1 VEQKYKKIY
10 VEWWKIQKSTLWGLG
25 IFVLIC
31 AIVISFFWYAT
42 RNHWFDQHGTTEIP
56 VNAARI
62 MSYEGEVRITRAAT
76 RETIVVTKETYIAA
90 GDTIQTQ
97 ADGRA
102 TVQMLDGSVYTV
114 RPNSTVVVRDNSSI
128 FGGVNVRVAL
138 DDGQLN
144 VRTETQPENSENVV
158 EMLDSETRLRS
169 ETDASFNTESGT
181 GEIRISRGSVETS
194 IGGESSTIT
203 ENQYAAINENKL
215 TAKEELLRPP
225 TQKLPANQSQVEA
238 SNDRAVSLS
247 FTWDDTSPL
256 SAGRYQI
263 QVARSPYFSTDT
275 ILIDRPNLQ
284 GRTQRLSGLTPG
296 NYYWRLKT
304 TGRSGQISEWSE
316 PWKFTI
322 VKRDSSASITAD
334 EWNVEKV
341 GGNIFIISGKTQPG
355 LLVRSQNR
363 EVFAGGDGSF
373 RLQVS
378 TPLSEIAVE
387 FVNDRGG
394 RTGYV
399 LSLRNAKVLR
409 RF

>member
-1 VEQKYKKIY
+1 MENKYKKIY
-10 VEWWKIQKSTLWGLG
+10 VEWWKIQRSTIWGLG

-31 AIVISFFWYAT
+31 SLIGGFFWYAA
-42 RNHWFDQHGTTEIP
+42 RNHWFDQQGMTEAP

-62 MSYEGEVRITRAAT
+62 MSYEGEVRVTRAAT

-138 DDGQLN
+138 DDGQMN
-144 VRTETQPENSENVV
+144 VRTETQPENGQNVV
-158 EMLDSETRLRS
+158 EMLDSETKLRS
-169 ETDASFNTESGT
+169 ETDASFNTAAGS
-181 GEIRISRGSVETS
+181 GEIRISRGSVETTV
-194 IGGESSTIT
+194 GGVKSTIN
-203 ENQYAAINENKL
+203 ENQYAAIDESKIR
-215 TAKEELLRPP
+215 TKEGLLQPP
-225 TQKLPANQSQVEA
+225 TQKQPANQAQIDGGSG
-238 SNDRAVSLS
+238 NGVSINFLWEDS
-247 FTWDDTSPL
+247 S
-256 SAGRYQI
+256 SGSIGRYHI

-275 ILIDRPNLQ
+275 ILIDRPML
-284 GRTQRLSGLTPG
+284 TSKSQRLSGLTPG
-296 NYYWRLKT
+296 NYYWRLKNT
-304 TGRSGQISEWSE
+304 ARSGQTSEWSE

-322 VKRDSSASITAD
+322 VRHDTSSSISVND
-334 EWNVEKV
+334 WEVQKV
-341 GGNIFIISGKTQPG
+341 GGNVFMVSGRTQPG
-355 LLVRSQNR
+355 LLVRAQNR
-363 EVFAGGDGSF
+363 EVFAGSDGSF
-373 RLQVS
+373 RLQIS

-399 LSLRNAKVLR
+399 LSLRSSKILR

>member
-1 VEQKYKKIY
+1 MENKYKKIY
-10 VEWWKIQKSTLWGLG
+10 VEWWKIQKSTIWGLG
-25 IFVLIC
+25 VFVVIC
-31 AIVISFFWYAT
+31 ALVGGFFWYAS
-42 RNHWFDQHGTTEIP
+42 RNHWFDQQGMTEAP
-56 VNAARI
+56 TNAARI

-138 DDGQLN
+138 DDGQMN
-144 VRTETQPENSENVV
+144 VRTDTQSENGQNVV
-158 EMLDSETRLRS
+158 EMLDSETKLRS
-169 ETDASFNTESGT
+169 ETDASFNTADGS

-194 IGGESSTIT
+194 VGGVKSTIN
-203 ENQYAAINENKL
+203 ENQYAAIDETKLRTKEN
-215 TAKEELLRPP
+215 LLQPP
-225 TQKLPANQSQVEA
+225 TPKLPTNLAQIDGA
-238 SNDRAVSLS
+238 SGNGVSVAFS
-247 FTWDDTSPL
+247 WEDPS
-256 SAGRYQI
+256 SESIGRYHI

-275 ILIDRPNLQ
+275 ILIDRPML
-284 GRTQRLSGLTPG
+284 TSKSQRLAGLTPG
-296 NYYWRLKT
+296 NYYWRLKST
-304 TGRSGQISEWSE
+304 ARSGQISEWSE
-316 PWKFTI
+316 PSKFT
-322 VKRDSSASITAD
+322 VVRRDTASAISVSD
-334 EWNVEKV
+334 WSVERV
-341 GGNIFIISGKTQPG
+341 GGNVFMISGRTQSG
-355 LLVRSQNR
+355 LLVRAQSR
-363 EVFAGGDGSF
+363 EVFASGDGSF
-373 RLQVS
+373 KLQVS